1 MIVVDCES
9 GFVRLGLAGKV
20 ARAAGTLPLTIDD
33 LTAESLTAAVS
44 A

>member
-1 MIVVDCES
+1 
-9 GFVRLGLAGKV
+9 VRLGLAGRV

-33 LTAESLTAAVS
+33 LTAENLTSLVS